1 MTIGVPETY
10 WGELTVVAALLDDRV
25 ARKIQ
30 EGESGLLKQLF
41 SCDMPSSYSQGVG
54 SVYMSLLHI
63 LGIHV
68 EHCIQEEMLRLDGS
82 IVEAAFGQLANK
94 RILFEHSSTQGWVL

>member
-1 MTIGVPETY
+1 
-10 WGELTVVAALLDDRV
+10 
-25 ARKIQ
+25 
-30 EGESGLLKQLF
+30 
-41 SCDMPSSYSQGVG
+41 
-54 SVYMSLLHI
+54 VYMSLLHI